1 MTTMASRTRAA
12 LGAAALVGL
21 AFGARALASN
31 DPKAV
36 VESTA
41 NSVIAVLRDGNLQHE
56 AKQSRIE
63 EIVYANVDFDTLSR
77 LVLARNWKRFDEKQR
92 DEFMREF
99 KRHLSV
105 TYGKN
110 IDDYR
115 NETVAIVGERKESQG
130 DATVLSRIVRGQGS
144 AEFQVNYRLRE
155 KDGQWRI
162 IDVIVEG
169 VSMVANFRSQ
179 FQDIV
184 SSGGP
189 DKLLRLLHE
198 KNERG
203 ESLVPQTPRPQ
214 DASRA
219 QNSSQ

>member
-1 MTTMASRTRAA
+1 MVFGAA
-12 LGAAALVGL
+12 LLIALVLG
-21 AFGARALASN
+21 GRALASN

-41 NSVIAVLRDGNLQHE
+41 NAVIAVLRDSSLQHE

-63 EIVYANVDFDTLSR
+63 DIVYANVDFDTLSR
-77 LVLARNWKRFDEKQR
+77 LVLAQNWKRFNDQQR
-92 DEFMREF
+92 ETFQREF

-115 NETVAIVGERKESQG
+115 NETVAITGERKESQG
-130 DATVLSRIVRGQGS
+130 DSTVMSKIVRGQGS

-189 DKLLRLLHE
+189 DKLLKLLHE

-203 ESLVPQTPRPQ
+203 ESIVPTPRPHADSQ
-214 DASRA
+214 A
-219 QNSSQ
+219 QSGT